1 MGLRDS
7 AACTCGAP
15 KQSPEHI
22 LQDCP
27 SLSSERL
34 EIWPTETTLQD
45 KLWGTG
51 EDLKRTALFMSQ
63 NGVVT

>member
-1 MGLRDS
+1 MDIRDS
-7 AACTCGAP
+7 AACTYGAP

-45 KLWGTG
+45 KLWGT
-51 EDLKRTALFMSQ
+51 EEEVMQ
-63 NGVVT
+63 N